1 MWNGLFF
8 QRSSLKTLGLR
19 VQLGHPPGHYCP
31 TKQPGHKDFAVIDT
45 NGIHSVAVDF
55 CRCVHVEHRSQ
66 LLRIGWWPATPLE
79 PQTCATMAVLRH
91 FHLLN
96 LQGNITGYSFYRALE
111 YQTDNTGLDPP
122 SVNSF
127 SLSFIF
133 LGLLRPQ
140 DRLPAFML
148 MIREWRHIKMVKRA
162 GRAFDPGGIA
172 ATAPGSLAIP
182 CRACPLPNINLP
194 RGWENVPPSRA

>member
-1 MWNGLFF
+1 
-8 QRSSLKTLGLR
+8 
-19 VQLGHPPGHYCP
+19 
-31 TKQPGHKDFAVIDT
+31 
-45 NGIHSVAVDF
+45 
-55 CRCVHVEHRSQ
+55 
-66 LLRIGWWPATPLE
+66 
-79 PQTCATMAVLRH
+79 MAVLRH

-96 LQGNITGYSFYRALE
+96 LQGNVTGYSFYHALE

-148 MIREWRHIKMVKRA
+148 MVREWRHIKMVKRA